1 MRCRHSCSD
10 EPWLWI
16 GARGRLTDSGIVQ
29 ALRRRCRQAGT
40 EQLHPHQFRHTWAHF
55 WLSSGGTEH
64 DLARLA
70 GWNSLQMVGRY
81 AASAATERA
90 KEAHRRIGPGEDL

>member
-1 MRCRHSCSD
+1 
-10 EPWLWI
+10 L
-16 GARGRLTDSGIVQ
+16 
-29 ALRRRCRQAGT
+29 
-40 EQLHPHQFRHTWAHF
+40 

-64 DLARLA
+64 DLAKLA

-90 KEAHRRIGPGEDL
+90 FEAHRRLSPGEEI